1 MTPEPSQ
8 PPAPPEALRR
18 FRSWFTGF
26 SLLWPV
32 VALAALLL
40 FNVVYHPG
48 FIAVEIR
55 GGHLYGTPVDLLH
68 QGAKG
73 ILLAIG
79 MTLVI
84 ASGGID
90 LSVGSVM
97 ALAGALAALL
107 SRRADLPLVAV
118 IVLPLL
124 LAAAAGLW
132 NGLLVV
138 GARIQPIIATLV
150 LMTSGRGLAMLFT
163 GGQNVAVERPGLV
176 FLGNGHLLGL
186 PFTIYVVAGAL
197 AAAGLLLRR
206 TALGLFLEATG
217 DNERASRASGVD
229 ARLVKTAVY
238 VASGVFAG
246 LAGLVATA
254 NVKQADPIRV
264 GEMMEL
270 DAIFAV
276 VVGGTALTGGRF
288 TLAGSVIGAL
298 LIQTLTQTMFYLG
311 IPPPI
316 APVPKAV
323 IVLAVCLLQSAR
335 FRADVVRLIRR
346 PVR

>member
-1 MTPEPSQ
+1 MKPDP
-8 PPAPPEALRR
+8 LHKV
-18 FRSWFTGF
+18 RSWFAGF
-26 SLLWPV
+26 SLRWPLV
-32 VALAALLL
+32 GLAALVA

-48 FIAVEIR
+48 FIALEVRE
-55 GGHLYGTPVDLLH
+55 GHLYGTPVDLLH

-97 ALAGALAALL
+97 AIAGALAALL
-107 SRRADLPLVAV
+107 AQRADVPLVAV
-118 IVLPLL
+118 IGLPLL

-132 NGLLVV
+132 NGLLVTRA
-138 GARIQPIIATLV
+138 GIQPIIATLV
-150 LMTSGRGLAMLFT
+150 LMTSGRGFAMLLT
-163 GGQNVAVERPGLV
+163 GGQNPAFERAGFI

-186 PFTIYVVAGAL
+186 PFTIYLVAAAL

-206 TALGLFLEATG
+206 TALGLFLESTG
-217 DNERASRASGVD
+217 DNERASRACGVD

-238 VASGVFAG
+238 IVSGVCAG
-246 LAGLVATA
+246 LAGLIATS
-254 NVKQADPIRV
+254 NIKQADSIRV

-288 TLAGSVIGAL
+288 TLAGSVVGAL

-316 APVPKAV
+316 APVPKAI

-335 FRADVVRLIRR
+335 FRADLVQLVRK
-346 PVR
+346 PVRR

>member
-1 MTPEPSQ
+1 MSTK
-8 PPAPPEALRR
+8 PPKPPDPLHKVRAY
-18 FRSWFTGF
+18 FAGF
-26 SLLWPV
+26 PLLWPLV
-32 VALAALLL
+32 GLVALLL
-40 FNVVYHPG
+40 FNVIYHPG
-48 FIAVEIR
+48 FLALEVR
-55 GGHLYGTPVDLLH
+55 DGHLYGTPVDLLH
-68 QGAKG
+68 QGTKG

-84 ASGGID
+84 ASGGVD

-97 ALAGALAALL
+97 AIAGAAGALLAQ
-107 SRRADLPLVAV
+107 RADMPLVAV

-124 LAAAAGLW
+124 LVAVAGLC
-132 NGLLVV
+132 NGLLVTLI
-138 GARIQPIIATLV
+138 GLQPIIATLV
-150 LMTSGRGLAMLFT
+150 LMISGRGLAMLST
-163 GGQNVAVERPGLV
+163 GGHNVAFERPGLV

-186 PFTIYVVAGAL
+186 PFTIYLVAAAL

-206 TALGLFLEATG
+206 TALGLFLESTG

-238 VASGVFAG
+238 VVSGVCAG
-246 LAGLVATA
+246 LAGLVATS
-254 NVKQADPIRV
+254 NIKQADPIRL
-264 GEMMEL
+264 GDMMEL

-311 IPPPI
+311 VPPLI
-316 APVPKAV
+316 APVPKSLV
-323 IVLAVCLLQSAR
+323 VLAVCLLQSAG
-335 FRADVVRLIRR
+335 FRSDVVRIFRR
-346 PVR
+346 PVRR

>member
-1 MTPEPSQ
+1 MK
-8 PPAPPEALRR
+8 PPDPLHRLHNV
-18 FRSWFTGF
+18 RSWFAGF
-26 SLLWPV
+26 PLRWPV
-32 VALAALLL
+32 VGLVALLV
-40 FNVVYHPG
+40 FNVAYHPG
-48 FIAVEIR
+48 FIAVEVR
-55 GGHLYGTPVDLLH
+55 DGHLYGTPVDLLH

-97 ALAGALAALL
+97 AIAGALAALL
-107 SRRADLPLVAV
+107 ARRADVPLGLV
-118 IVLPLL
+118 IVLPLG

-132 NGLLVV
+132 NGLLVT
-138 GARIQPIIATLV
+138 GAKIQPIIATLI
-150 LMTSGRGLAMLFT
+150 LMTAGRGLAMLLT
-163 GGQNVAVERPGLV
+163 GGQNVAFERPGFI

-186 PFTIYVVAGAL
+186 PFTICIVAAAL

-206 TALGLFLEATG
+206 TALGLFLESTG
-217 DNERASRASGVD
+217 DNERASRACGVEP
-229 ARLVKTAVY
+229 RLVKTAVY
-238 VASGVFAG
+238 VVSGACAG
-246 LAGLVATA
+246 LAGLVATS
-254 NVKQADPIRV
+254 NIKQADPIRV

-288 TLAGSVIGAL
+288 TLAGSVVGAL

-316 APVPKAV
+316 APVPKAI

-335 FRADVVRLIRR
+335 FRRDVVRLIRT
-346 PVR
+346 PVRR

>member
-1 MTPEPSQ
+1 MKRPDP
-8 PPAPPEALRR
+8 LHKV
-18 FRSWFTGF
+18 RSWFAGF
-26 SLLWPV
+26 PLLWPV
-32 VALAALLL
+32 VGLAALVA
-40 FNVVYHPG
+40 FNVIYHPG
-48 FIAVEIR
+48 FIALEVR
-55 GGHLYGTPVDLLH
+55 DGHLYGTPVDLLH

-97 ALAGALAALL
+97 AIAGALAALL
-107 SRRADLPLVAV
+107 AQRADTPLVAV
-118 IVLPLL
+118 IVLPLV

-132 NGLLVV
+132 NGLLV
-138 GARIQPIIATLV
+138 ARAGIQPIIATLV
-150 LMTSGRGLAMLFT
+150 LMTSGRGFAMLLT
-163 GGQNVAVERPGLV
+163 GGQNLALERPGV
-176 FLGNGHLLGL
+176 IFLGNGHLLGL
-186 PFTIYVVAGAL
+186 PFTIYLVAAVL

-217 DNERASRASGVD
+217 DNERASRACGVD
-229 ARLVKTAVY
+229 PRLVKTTVY
-238 VASGVFAG
+238 VVSGVCAG
-246 LAGLVATA
+246 LAGLVATS
-254 NVKQADPIRV
+254 NIKQADSIRV

-288 TLAGSVIGAL
+288 TLAGSVVGAL

-311 IPPPI
+311 VPPPI
-316 APVPKAV
+316 APVPKAI

-335 FRADVVRLIRR
+335 FRGDIRQLFRQLFSR
-346 PVR
+346 PVRR

>member
-1 MTPEPSQ
+1 MKPDS
-8 PPAPPEALRR
+8 LHKL
-18 FRSWFTGF
+18 RSWFVGF
-26 SLLWPV
+26 PLLWPV
-32 VALAALLL
+32 VGLVALLA
-40 FNVVYHPG
+40 FNVIYHPG
-48 FIAVEIR
+48 FIALEVR
-55 GGHLYGTPVDLLH
+55 DGHLYGTPVDLLN
-68 QGAKG
+68 QGAKA

-97 ALAGALAALL
+97 AIAGALGAMLAK
-107 SRRADLPLVAV
+107 RADMPLVAV
-118 IVLPLL
+118 IVLPLF

-132 NGLLVV
+132 NGLLV
-138 GARIQPIIATLV
+138 ARAGIQPIIATLV
-150 LMTSGRGLAMLFT
+150 LMTAGRGLAMLLT
-163 GGQNVAVERPGLV
+163 GGQNPAFERPGFI

-186 PFTIYVVAGAL
+186 PFAIYVVAAAL
-197 AAAGLLLRR
+197 AVSGLLLRR
-206 TALGLFLEATG
+206 TALGLFLESTG
-217 DNERASRASGVD
+217 DNERASRAAGVD

-238 VASGVFAG
+238 VVSGVCAG
-246 LAGLVATA
+246 LAGLVATS
-254 NVKQADPIRV
+254 NIKQADPIRL

-288 TLAGSVIGAL
+288 TLAGSVVGAL

-311 IPPPI
+311 VPPPI
-316 APVPKAV
+316 APVPKAI

-335 FRADVVRLIRR
+335 FREDVVRRLGRPLRR
-346 PVR
+346 